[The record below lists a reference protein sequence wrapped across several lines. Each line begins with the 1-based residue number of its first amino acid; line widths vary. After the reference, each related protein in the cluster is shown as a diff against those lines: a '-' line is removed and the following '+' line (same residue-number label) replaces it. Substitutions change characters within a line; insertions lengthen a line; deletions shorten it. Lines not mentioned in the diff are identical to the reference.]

1 MSSKFEEFRQNFVL
15 EVEAKRTEMGEGLR
29 KSFVACMSEQ
39 IPDEEA
45 DNITPVYLDE
55 HYRQKRVAVDGY
67 AYNGDEHTLVLVIAD
82 WNEFASDERLTKTQA
97 DALIKR
103 TRAFFE
109 LSLCGRL
116 QEPSE
121 GILEWSSPEY
131 GLADLINTETIDR
144 VRILLYTDR
153 LISDKFKKL
162 GNQPIDSIAV
172 SEEVWGFERLFE
184 YFCSTQDHEALE
196 LSFRDS
202 PIPLTLATKG
212 DGFKSYLG
220 VIAAPKLAA
229 IYREHGGRLLEGNV
243 RSYLTLRSA
252 VNRDI
257 LRTIKR
263 EPEHFFIYN
272 NGIAVT
278 ARDLVFNG
286 TGELIAATD
295 FQIINGGQ
303 TTASLASAFYTDK
316 ADINDIQISIKL
328 TEIDKDLD
336 EAAAQELIRNISRFS
351 NNQNKVSG
359 ADFSSN
365 HEFHVRMEQYAQ
377 RLPAPPAPGH
387 THGSLWFYERNRG
400 SYLQAQMFLS
410 AAKKKIFTSKTD
422 KNHVVKKEDLAQV
435 RLAWDQRP
443 DLVSKGKA
451 ALFSKFMDELDG
463 NWAELREKGIYG
475 EDYFRDSI
483 SLVILFREL
492 RDEISHQTWYS
503 KGYLANITNYAISV
517 FSWLFQRRNK
527 GKQFNF
533 NPIWQKQSVPQPLMQ
548 QLLEIAREVKDCL
561 LDPERTK
568 ENVTEWAKM
577 NLCWQRVKAH
587 FDSSGY
593 ELPDDV
599 DVWIRSKDDIAQ
611 SKKEGKEL
619 KKTEDFL
626 DITSQAINYPHGAE
640 ALAFAEKVHALTPQ
654 QEKCIRRCTM
664 MPNILPSEREL
675 KKALEGLES
684 LRSEGFRL

>member
-1 MSSKFEEFRQNFVL
+1 MSSKFEEFQQNFIL

-45 DNITPVYLDE
+45 DNIVPVYLDDR
-55 HYRQKRVAVDGY
+55 YGQKRVAVDGY
-67 AYNGDEHTLVLVIAD
+67 AYNGDENTLVLVVAD
-82 WNEFASDERLTKTQA
+82 WNEFASDERLTKSQA
-97 DALIKR
+97 DVLIKR
-103 TRAFFE
+103 VRAFFE
-109 LSLCGRL
+109 LSNNGKL
-116 QEPSE
+116 QDSNA

-131 GLADLINTETIDR
+131 GLADLIQTEPIDR

-153 LISDKFKKL
+153 LLSDKFKKL
-162 GNQPIDSIAV
+162 GNQPIGDIAV

-184 YFCSTQDHEALE
+184 HYCSLQDHEALE

-212 DGFKSYLG
+212 QGFKSYLG

-243 RSYLTLRSA
+243 RSYLTLRSS

-257 LRTIKR
+257 RRTILR
-263 EPEHFFIYN
+263 EPEHFFIFN

-286 TGELIAATD
+286 NRELIQATD

-316 ADINDIQISIKL
+316 ADISDIQISIKL
-328 TEIDKDLD
+328 TEIDKSLD
-336 EAAAQELIRNISRFS
+336 DSAAQELIRNISRFS

-377 RLPAPPAPGH
+377 RLLAPAAPGH

-435 RLAWDQRP
+435 RLAWGQRP

-451 ALFSKFMDELDG
+451 ALFSKFMEELDA
-463 NWAELREKGIYG
+463 NWAESREKGVYG

-492 RDEISHQTWYS
+492 REEISHQPWYS

-517 FSWLFQRRNK
+517 FSWLFQKRNK
-527 GKQFNF
+527 GKHFNF
-533 NPIWQKQSVPQPLMQ
+533 GPIWAKQSVPQSLMQ
-548 QLLEIAREVKDCL
+548 QLLDIAREVKECL
-561 LDPERTK
+561 LDPSRTK

-577 NLCWQRVKAH
+577 NLCWLRVKDH
-587 FDSSGY
+587 FNALEYRLS
-593 ELPDDV
+593 EDV
-599 DVWIRSKDDIAQ
+599 DGWIRSKDDIAQ
-611 SKKEGKEL
+611 AKKDGRDL
-619 KKTEDFL
+619 QKTEDFV
-626 DITSQAINYPHGAE
+626 DITNQALNYQHWTE
-640 ALAFAEKVHALTPQ
+640 ALAFAEKVHALTPL
-654 QEKCIRRCTM
+654 QERSIRRCTM
-664 MPNILPSEREL
+664 MPRVLPSEREL
-675 KKALEGLES
+675 KKALEGLEV
-684 LRSEGFRL
+684 LRGEGFRC